1 MLDAV
6 DRLEAA
12 RELFEHPG
20 HQRLDAGVGL
30 DQLLEGRDRGAVRF
44 PPVPGPVREVRQP
57 GVDRPAVLR
66 KIPGDPPERGAVAGV
81 GQGAG
86 EVTEHGCLLGI
97 RSTTSRWRSSRVSP
111 AQQARKHGSSPK
123 GLERMTVAVDVT
135 HVMADVSVGLRYR
148 R

>member
-30 DQLLEGRDRGAVRF
+30 DQLLEGHDRGAVRLPF
-44 PPVPGPVREVRQP
+44 VPGPVREVRQP
-57 GVDRPAVLR
+57 GVD
-66 KIPGDPPERGAVAGV
+66 
-81 GQGAG
+81 QGAG
-86 EVTEHGCLLGI
+86 EVAEHVCLLGI
-97 RSTTSRWRSSRVSP
+97 RPTTSRWRSSRVSP
-111 AQQARKHGSSPK
+111 SQQARKHGSSPK

-135 HVMADVSVGLRYR
+135 HVMADVSVSLRYR